1 MLQIDRSCVIVRFFF
16 EIIVFPN
23 ITLPTLS
30 LFNILSGMYLVGD
43 ITTECK
49 SPRRGRFTF
58 NYIEAHEDPE
68 DGALLMKLRGP
79 EPKGG
84 LGPIV
89 VNRHSH
95 VTCIV
100 S

>member
-1 MLQIDRSCVIVRFFF
+1 MKEDVHMIFLSTEDWHEQVQINLG
-16 EIIVFPN
+16 PN
-23 ITLPTLS
+23 
-30 LFNILSGMYLVGD
+30 VGD

-49 SPRRGRFTF
+49 PPRRGRFTL

-89 VNRHSH
+89 VNRHDY
-95 VTCIV
+95 VTCNV

>member
-1 MLQIDRSCVIVRFFF
+1 MNLG
-16 EIIVFPN
+16 PN
-23 ITLPTLS
+23 
-30 LFNILSGMYLVGD
+30 VGD

-49 SPRRGRFTF
+49 PPRRGRFTF

-79 EPKGG
+79 EPKGR

-89 VNRHSH
+89 VNRHICI
-95 VTCIV
+95 TCVV
-100 S
+100 SQGEEKPSRTLV

>member
-1 MLQIDRSCVIVRFFF
+1 MG
-16 EIIVFPN
+16 PN
-23 ITLPTLS
+23 
-30 LFNILSGMYLVGD
+30 VGD

-49 SPRRGRFTF
+49 PPRRGRFTF
-58 NYIEAHEDPE
+58 NYIEAHKDSE
-68 DGALLMKLRGP
+68 DGNLLMKLRVP

-89 VNRHSH
+89 VNRHGY